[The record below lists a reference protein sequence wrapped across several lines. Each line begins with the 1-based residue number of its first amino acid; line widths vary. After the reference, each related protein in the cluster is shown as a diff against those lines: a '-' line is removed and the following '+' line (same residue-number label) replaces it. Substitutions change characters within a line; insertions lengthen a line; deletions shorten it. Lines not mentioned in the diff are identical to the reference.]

1 MKGKFRI
8 SDHDACG
15 TGIIFSK
22 NNTYS
27 HSIISRALLSLKNMK
42 HRGALSYDG
51 MTPDGCGILI
61 DLDRK
66 FYQKKLLE
74 EQNLILPNKFAIA
87 VLMVQEG
94 FDHVKVMSK
103 ICSEFDLK
111 IVAEREL
118 NVDKKFLGELSQKSC
133 PRFIQF
139 FISPKKNNLS
149 NNLEPI

>member
-1 MKGKFRI
+1 
-8 SDHDACG
+8 
-15 TGIIFSK
+15 
-22 NNTYS
+22 
-27 HSIISRALLSLKNMK
+27 MK

-111 IVAEREL
+111 IVA
-118 NVDKKFLGELSQKSC
+118 
-133 PRFIQF
+133 
-139 FISPKKNNLS
+139 
-149 NNLEPI
+149 